1 MPSPLLCWYSLLS
14 EKKKKK
20 KSLFWLGLAML
31 YSPLKILCSREKD
44 QKSPE
49 SKGVL
54 SEVNVK

>member
-1 MPSPLLCWYSLLS
+1 
-14 EKKKKK
+14 
-20 KSLFWLGLAML
+20 ML

-54 SEVNVK
+54 GKVNVKQVGNHHLWGVGKNNLSAVYELLIPRY